1 MHRVLHVLRAPVG
14 GLFRHVRDLVPAQQA
29 LGLDVGVVC
38 DSNASDGLTRERLDA
53 LAPHLSLGL
62 HLIPM
67 RRGVGLGDAAACR
80 SVMDV
85 AGRCR
90 ADILHGHGA
99 KGGAYARL
107 AAAAMRRKGRDVAC
121 FYTPHGG
128 TLNYSPTSIAGRIF
142 LALERQ
148 LAKSTTG
155 LIFESAWSARMF
167 RTHAGLPQ
175 CAVRIIPNG
184 LLPDDFVPVE
194 PAADAAD
201 VLFVGE
207 LRDLKGIDVLL
218 EAIAAVRLRHDIR
231 AVIVGDGPDRAMMV
245 ELASAL
251 GLADHVSFPGAMP
264 ARKAFAMGRVL
275 AVPSRKE
282 SFPYIVLEAAAA
294 GLPLVASHVGGIPEI
309 IDGTDT
315 PLVPIDDVGRLAAGL
330 RAAIEDPAA
339 AQVRAQQL
347 RARVH
352 SRFTVDRMARDV
364 VDFYAACAQKAA
376 A

>member
-1 MHRVLHVLRAPVG
+1 MQRVLHVLRAPVG
-14 GLFRHVRDLVPAQQA
+14 GLFRHVRDLLPAQQA
-29 LGLDVGVVC
+29 LGFDVGVVC
-38 DSNASDGLTRERLDA
+38 DSNAADGLTRERLQA

-67 RRGVGLGDAAACR
+67 RRAVGFGDAAACR

-85 AGRCR
+85 AGRCG

-107 AAAAMRRKGRDVAC
+107 TAVAMRRKGRDVAC

-128 TLNYSPTSIAGRIF
+128 TLNNAPTSVAGRIF

-148 LAKSTTG
+148 LAKATTG
-155 LIFESAWSARMF
+155 LIFESAWSARMY
-167 RTHAGLPQ
+167 RTHVGLPN

-184 LLPDDFVPVE
+184 LLPDDFARVE
-194 PAADAAD
+194 PADDAAD

-207 LRDLKGIDVLL
+207 LRDLKGVDVLL

-231 AVIVGDGPDRAMMV
+231 ALIVGDGPDRAMMV

-251 GLADHVSFPGAMP
+251 GLGDHVSFPGAMP
-264 ARKAFAMGRVL
+264 ARKAFAMGRL
-275 AVPSRKE
+275 IAVPSRKE

-309 IDGTDT
+309 VDGTDT
-315 PLVPIDDVGRLAAGL
+315 PLVPIDDVARLAAAL
-330 RAAIEDPAA
+330 RAAIEDPAGA
-339 AQVRAQQL
+339 
-347 RARVH
+347 RARAERLRTKVQ

-364 VDFYAACAQKAA
+364 VDFYAASAQKAA